1 MADGVGRGRDLVN
14 SLSAEEA
21 TAAEAQKGLLSAVEA
36 AEARLEAAMKC
47 DQLGLVCGGG
57 WLGNSGGFTSV
68 TDVEACAYVVCG
80 VCVGARELT
89 YHV

>member
-36 AEARLEAAMKC
+36 AEARLEAAIKC
-47 DQLGLVCGGG
+47 DQLGLVCVSGG
-57 WLGNSGGFTSV
+57 WGM
-68 TDVEACAYVVCG
+68 
-80 VCVGARELT
+80 
-89 YHV
+89 